1 MVTTEYPPRLSHWL
15 VSQLTLWPSGRVL
28 AIRWLCTSYSCC
40 CSMHSLCPAS
50 RVKREPNLARVYIRR
65 ARIGDAGQMLVMF
78 VKERWCGCWTVSKSY
93 MDANLWR
100 PSTTSAFHVVQPHRN
115 AVVRVDAAN
124 LDQRIWLIKKGRIN
138 KYLRPLSAAVGVSV
152 EVWLPAITPSCSAA
166 VSKQT
171 IVVLH
176 SNS

>member
-1 MVTTEYPPRLSHWL
+1 
-15 VSQLTLWPSGRVL
+15 
-28 AIRWLCTSYSCC
+28 
-40 CSMHSLCPAS
+40 
-50 RVKREPNLARVYIRR
+50 
-65 ARIGDAGQMLVMF
+65 
-78 VKERWCGCWTVSKSY
+78 

-152 EVWLPAITPSCSAA
+152 EV
-166 VSKQT
+166 
-171 IVVLH
+171 
-176 SNS
+176 